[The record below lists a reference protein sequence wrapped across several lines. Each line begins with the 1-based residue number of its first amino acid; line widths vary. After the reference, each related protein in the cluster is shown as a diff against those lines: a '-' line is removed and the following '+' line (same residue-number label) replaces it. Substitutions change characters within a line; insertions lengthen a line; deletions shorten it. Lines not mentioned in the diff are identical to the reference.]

1 VTGDETHIDR
11 LAHFVKRYFLWL
23 LLACYAL
30 AALFPGPGLAMRDW
44 QWRPAAFAAVS
55 LSLPLLL
62 LAVMLFSAAILT
74 DLRQLRLVSHHP
86 FVLLL
91 ALVAVWLGPALLL
104 LLASALLPLA
114 IDSRTTASL
123 LVGLALVA
131 SMPVAN
137 SSVAWTQNAGGNL
150 GLAISL
156 VVVSI
161 MLSPWLTP
169 GLLSILGMSL
179 SEAARADCTK
189 LVNQFSG
196 MFFVIWVLLPTVA
209 GALSRYLITPVRAD
223 SAKSWFALASAA
235 ALLVLNYINSALA
248 LPKISDSP
256 FAVLVSVAALATA
269 LSLVGLF
276 CGWLIAR
283 VLRLSAATQA
293 ALMFGLSMKHTGLAL
308 ILAGAVLNREP
319 IAILLIALATFVQ
332 HLFAGLV
339 QWWRERQGVLGSTS

>member
-1 VTGDETHIDR
+1 VPGDETTHTDHLSR
-11 LAHFVKRYFLWL
+11 FVKRHFLWL

-30 AALFPGPGLAMRDW
+30 AAFWPGPGLAMRDW
-44 QWRPAAFAAVS
+44 QWHPESFTAVP

-74 DLRQLRLVSHHP
+74 DLGQLRIVSHHP
-86 FVLLL
+86 FVLLA

-104 LLASALLPLA
+104 LLADALLPLV

-150 GLAISL
+150 GLSISL

-161 MLSPWLTP
+161 TLSPWLAP
-169 GLLSILGMSL
+169 GLLSVFGMSL
-179 SEAARADCTK
+179 TEAARADCTK

-196 MFFVIWVLLPTVA
+196 LFFVIWVLLPTAA
-209 GALSRYLITPVRAD
+209 GALCRYFVTAARAD
-223 SAKSWFALASAA
+223 SAKPWFALASAA

-248 LPKISDSP
+248 LPKVTDSP
-256 FAVLVSVAALATA
+256 LAVLASAAVLATA

-276 CGWLIAR
+276 GGWMIAR
-283 VLRLSAATQA
+283 VLRLSAGTQA

-319 IAILLIALATFVQ
+319 IAILLIALATFMQ

-339 QWWRERQGVLGSTS
+339 QWWRERR